1 MKFFGKKI
9 ASYSAL
15 IAVFAAISIKAIA
28 MDPEEMQSYSNFIVN
43 VVYDIELERKGQFC
57 IFGND
62 EIAKDLITKF
72 PEALKI
78 SEESLEANYKF
89 CNLIYVSQG
98 NERGLRI
105 HLERIGKNKI
115 VTIGTFEGFVNMG
128 GAIQIQLGRRS
139 FEITTNP
146 KLLKI
151 SGAKLGIFAT
161 NLIIN

>member
-9 ASYSAL
+9 AFYSVL
-15 IAVFAAISIKAIA
+15 IVLFATISIKAIA
-28 MDPEEMQSYSNFIVN
+28 MDSEEVQSYSNFIVN
-43 VVYDIELERKGQFC
+43 VVDEIELERKGKFC
-57 IFGND
+57 ILGSD
-62 EIAKDLITKF
+62 DLAKDLMIKF

-78 SEESLEANYKF
+78 SEETLEVDYKL

-105 HLERIGKNKI
+105 NLERIGKNKI
-115 VTIGTFEGFVNMG
+115 VTLGTFEGFVNMG
-128 GAIQIQLGRRS
+128 GAVQIQLGRRN

-146 KLLKI
+146 KLLKN
-151 SGAKLGIFAT
+151 SGAKLGILAT